1 MRTFIPLAAVVVLTA
16 GAVAIPALTDAQTAK
31 KTTHHVWKKTNI
43 DTAAMSASMSAGGAS
58 FEQPSAP
65 GSNMAPGAVQPGAIT
80 SPDTAAPATAPA
92 MPSTTDSTTPPAA
105 PSAATAPAQPDT
117 SAAPAAAASSSD
129 SSGSAPQ

>member
-16 GAVAIPALTDAQTAK
+16 GAVTIPALTDAQTAK

-58 FEQPSAP
+58 FDQPSAP

-80 SPDTAAPATAPA
+80 SPTTAAPATAPA
-92 MPSTTDSTTPPAA
+92 MPDAGKPTTPDNSAISGSMTQPGDASA
-105 PSAATAPAQPDT
+105 SAAAGSSMD
-117 SAAPAAAASSSD
+117 SSS
-129 SSGSAPQ
+129 SAPQ